1 MQHKTSYI
9 KIQKVL
15 ISIWRNQTI
24 SEDDYG
30 TIIKHFP
37 KYDELKELVSMFR
50 GLVKERQEHQL
61 DKFIQLVKLF
71 GVPELDSFVGGIMR
85 DETAVR
91 NALKYQYS
99 NGITEGNVNRLKTI
113 KRMMYSRAKIDLLK
127 QKVCYRSN

>member
-99 NGITEGNVNRLKTI
+99 NGIT
-113 KRMMYSRAKIDLLK
+113 
-127 QKVCYRSN
+127 